1 MSSASRRSRLGLLR
15 YRSAGYHRPEYGART
30 DEEEH
35 ALEDDV
41 KVLLIEDD
49 VDAAEMYRLRLAAD
63 GYTVVTAN
71 DGREGLRMATDEAP
85 DFIYLD
91 LRLPGLDGFEVLE
104 HLRADPETATIPVII
119 LTNFGEPELR
129 ERGLRLGALEFL
141 VKADTTPGQLSESV
155 GRATGPRPLPSV

>member
-71 DGREGLRMATDEAP
+71 DGREGLRMA
-85 DFIYLD
+85 
-91 LRLPGLDGFEVLE
+91 
-104 HLRADPETATIPVII
+104 AD
-119 LTNFGEPELR
+119 
-129 ERGLRLGALEFL
+129 
-141 VKADTTPGQLSESV
+141 
-155 GRATGPRPLPSV
+155 